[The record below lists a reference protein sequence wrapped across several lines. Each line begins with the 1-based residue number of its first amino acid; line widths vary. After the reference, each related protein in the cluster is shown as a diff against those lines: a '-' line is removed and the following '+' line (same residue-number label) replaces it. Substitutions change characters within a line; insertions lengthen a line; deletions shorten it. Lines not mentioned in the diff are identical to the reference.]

1 VNTFEFL
8 CTAALVTTGVVL
20 VGALLTTAGLVGT
33 SALLAVL

>member
-1 VNTFEFL
+1 MTAFAFF

-20 VGALLTTAGLVGT
+20 VGAALTTVGLLGT